1 MGRGRELV
9 QALSTH
15 QKSSWGKY
23 CKPGC
28 HVFFPRLFLFL
39 SESDTR
45 YLSLTS
51 SRWEISRKQID
62 LHTILGSGAFGEV
75 WKAVAYGLKGYP
87 GETTVA
93 VKKLKRKSLLITILL
108 MKENCAS
115 ASFLTIRST
124 KSRWFCT
131 ILWNHFVLFLF
142 VCWCFLFL
150 FWCRPNLKRT
160 KVVNVWLETKWRS
173 KTK

>member
-9 QALSTH
+9 QALNTY
-15 QKSSWGKY
+15 QKSSCGKY

-28 HVFFPRLFLFL
+28 HFFFPQLLLFS

-45 YLSLTS
+45 YLSLTP

-108 MKENCAS
+108 IMKESCAS

-124 KSRWFCT
+124 KFRCFCT
-131 ILWNHFVLFLF
+131 IL
-142 VCWCFLFL
+142 
-150 FWCRPNLKRT
+150 
-160 KVVNVWLETKWRS
+160 
-173 KTK
+173 